1 MGGSGELNS
10 EERERERE
18 RERAFSRSPQ
28 KGRPGNR
35 VRGGPGYVN
44 GTEVGWRLAG
54 AGAAGER
61 RRTRTQVGMRE
72 TNGIVALPIDALPSA
87 RAPAVA
93 VVAE

>member
-10 EERERERE
+10 EERERE

-44 GTEVGWRLAG
+44 GTEAVRLAG
-54 AGAAGER
+54 AGER
-61 RRTRTQVGMRE
+61 RGDVDGRR
-72 TNGIVALPIDALPSA
+72 
-87 RAPAVA
+87 
-93 VVAE
+93 